1 MRRRTSEQRLQR
13 MLEEFEEGRA
23 RAKDRRQKRNRKIK
37 LKKSYEES
45 KKWLNEVKSKS
56 GCCFCGENDGR
67 VLRFCPR
74 DGEGIKF
81 LPVLVNITRS
91 LRDWKQVI
99 RRCDVICLNCLA
111 KKKVSGKSGR
121 TQKVEMVREV
131 PEIPQESGVNASLS
145 GDLHVSR
152 PNHERSCRCC
162 RRPLARA
169 AQKFC
174 SPRHRL
180 LFWAAKEILKAYCAG
195 QADGLQE
202 IVAELAEVRP

>member
-1 MRRRTSEQRLQR
+1 MSAIYRAGGSTYGWLGK
-13 MLEEFEEGRA
+13 GRA

-74 DGEGIKF
+74 DGKGIKF
-81 LPVLVNITRS
+81 LPVLANITRS

-111 KKKVSGKSGR
+111 KRRLSRKCGRPRKVRMAATANEMPGNSAWHSASATIEREKSKIRGNGR
-121 TQKVEMVREV
+121 FPEEAKTKAPQK
-131 PEIPQESGVNASLS
+131 
-145 GDLHVSR
+145 
-152 PNHERSCRCC
+152 
-162 RRPLARA
+162 A
-169 AQKFC
+169 AG
-174 SPRHRL
+174 
-180 LFWAAKEILKAYCAG
+180 G